1 MKRYYLSLIIITIA
15 AFTYSC
21 SQKADEDKNNKKELL
36 GEYRV
41 QANQLQQKI
50 AVLEKELANS
60 SAQGAINVTLSPLKP
75 ETFEH
80 FIEVMG
86 LVHSDKNL
94 LISPE
99 TTGNIVE
106 ILIKEGDK
114 VKKGQVL
121 ARLNTDALDRSI
133 QEMEVNLELVNTL
146 YERQAKLWADNI
158 GSEVQY
164 LQAKSNKET
173 LEKRL
178 ESLKAQKS
186 LSVITSP
193 INGVID
199 DLMQKQGEMASSV
212 QPFARVVNLD
222 QVYVT
227 GEVAEVY
234 LNKIK
239 KGDQVQV
246 QFPVLDLT
254 RHERISRTASVLDP
268 DSRTFSLRI
277 DMNNN
282 SHQILPNLMAVIKL
296 RTFIKNEALVV
307 PSILVKK
314 DFDGEFLFV
323 AETNNN
329 EQMVARKRYIQTSVN
344 DNNRTLID
352 SGLQAGDRIITEGFA
367 QVSDGSLLKVQP

>member
-1 MKRYYLSLIIITIA
+1 MKSHNLILITITIA
-15 AFTYSC
+15 AITFSC
-21 SQKADEDKNNKKELL
+21 SQKTAEDAKNKEELL
-36 GEYRV
+36 AEYRV
-41 QANQLQQKI
+41 QANQIQQKI
-50 AVLEKELANS
+50 TVLEKELTDG
-60 SAQGAINVTLSPLKP
+60 SAQGAINVTLSPLEP
-75 ETFEH
+75 QTFEH

-99 TTGNIVE
+99 TSGNLVE

-114 VKKGQVL
+114 VQKGQVL
-121 ARLNTDALDRSI
+121 ARLNTNALERTI
-133 QEMEVNLELVNTL
+133 QEMEVNLGLVNTL

-173 LEKRL
+173 LERRL
-178 ESLKAQKS
+178 ESLKAQKE

-199 DLMQKQGEMASSV
+199 ELLQKQGEMASPV
-212 QPFARVVNLD
+212 QPFARVVNLN

-239 KGDQVQV
+239 KGDQVEV

-254 RHERISRTASVLDP
+254 RHERISRTASVLDA

-282 SHQILPNLMAVIKL
+282 NHQILPNLMAVIKL

-307 PSILVKK
+307 PSILIKK

-323 AETNNN
+323 ADTSNNK
-329 EQMVARKRYIQTSVN
+329 MVARKRYIHTSVN

-367 QVSDGSLLKVQP
+367 QVSDGALLKVQP

>member
-1 MKRYYLSLIIITIA
+1 MKSHNLSLITITIA
-15 AFTYSC
+15 AITFSC
-21 SQKADEDKNNKKELL
+21 SPKTAEDAKNKEELL
-36 GEYRV
+36 AEYRV
-41 QANQLQQKI
+41 QANQIQQKI
-50 AVLEKELANS
+50 TVLEKELTNG
-60 SAQGAINVTLSPLKP
+60 SAQGAINVTLSPLEP
-75 ETFEH
+75 QTFEH

-99 TTGNIVE
+99 TSGNLVE

-114 VKKGQVL
+114 VQKGQVL
-121 ARLNTDALDRSI
+121 ARLNTNALERTI
-133 QEMEVNLELVNTL
+133 QEMGVNLGLVNTL

-173 LEKRL
+173 LERRL
-178 ESLKAQKS
+178 ESLKAQKE

-199 DLMQKQGEMASSV
+199 KLLQKQGEMASPV
-212 QPFARVVNLD
+212 QPFARVVNLN

-239 KGDQVQV
+239 KGDQVEV

-254 RHERISRTASVLDP
+254 RHERISRTASVLDA

-277 DMNNN
+277 DMSNNN
-282 SHQILPNLMAVIKL
+282 HQILPNLMAVIKL

-307 PSILVKK
+307 PSILIKK

-323 AETNNN
+323 ADTSNNK
-329 EQMVARKRYIQTSVN
+329 MVARKRYIHTSVN

>member
-1 MKRYYLSLIIITIA
+1 MKSYYLSFIIIIATIS
-15 AFTYSC
+15 YSC
-21 SQKADEDKNNKKELL
+21 RQKIDDDRKNKEELL
-36 GEYRV
+36 VEYRF
-41 QANQLQQKI
+41 QSNQLQQEI
-50 AVLEKELANS
+50 AVLEKELAES
-60 SAQGAINVTLSPLKP
+60 SALGTINVALSPLKP
-75 ETFEH
+75 EIFEH

-99 TTGNIVE
+99 TSGNLVE
-106 ILIKEGDK
+106 ILVKEGDK
-114 VKKGQVL
+114 VQKGQVL

-133 QEMEVNLELVNTL
+133 QEMEVNLGLVNTL
-146 YERQAKLWADNI
+146 YERQEKLWAENI

-164 LQAKSNKET
+164 LQARSNKET
-173 LEKRL
+173 LERRL
-178 ESLKAQKS
+178 ESLKAQKE

-193 INGVID
+193 IDGVID
-199 DLMQKQGEMASSV
+199 DLLQKQGEMASPV

-222 QVYVT
+222 QIYVT

-234 LNKIK
+234 LNKIN
-239 KGDQVQV
+239 KGDQVEV
-246 QFPVLDLT
+246 QIPVLDLT
-254 RHERISRTASVLDP
+254 RHERISRTASVLDV
-268 DSRTFSLRI
+268 DSRTFRLRI
-277 DMNNN
+277 DMNNS
-282 SHQILPNLMAVIKL
+282 SHQILPNLMVVIKL

-307 PSILVKK
+307 PSILIKR

-323 AETNNN
+323 ADTNNN
-329 EQMVARKRYIQTSVN
+329 KQMVARKRYILTSVN